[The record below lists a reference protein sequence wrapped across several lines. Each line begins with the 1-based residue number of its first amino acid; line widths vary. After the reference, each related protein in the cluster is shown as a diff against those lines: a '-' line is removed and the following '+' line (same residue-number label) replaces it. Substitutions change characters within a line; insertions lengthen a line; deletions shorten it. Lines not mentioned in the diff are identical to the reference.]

1 MDIYQRLALHLDNL
15 PGGFPSTES
24 GVELR
29 ILKRLYTPD
38 DAELALHVTLIP
50 EKSRLIAR
58 RAGINIA
65 VAGQRLEEMARKGLI
80 YGRYPKKGPPSYQA
94 ANYAVGI
101 WEFQVNRLNNEFV
114 QDMDEYWPTFFNLD
128 TWEKAPQMRTIPVN
142 ESVNVLREVMIYEQ
156 AEELIRAY
164 DRISLAPCICRQE
177 HGLKGEVCEKPF
189 ETCMQFG
196 SIADFYIHHGKGRMI
211 TQQEALDVLHLANE
225 NGLVLQPNN
234 SRDAAF
240 LCCCCGC
247 CCAVLRNIKRH
258 PRPASIVTTP
268 FIAGIN
274 AETCS
279 GCMTCID
286 RCQMEAIKVNSGKV
300 FIDKD
305 RCIGC
310 GLCVSKCP
318 DHILVLLRKPLS
330 EQKEVPK
337 SLYQTYIRIGRNR
350 SKLSTGGMIGMLIRS
365 KLDRLMTTKCRQPH

>member
-1 MDIYQRLALHLDNL
+1 MDIYQRLAKHLDNL

-38 DAELALHVTLIP
+38 DAELALHLTLIP
-50 EKSRLIAR
+50 EKSCVIAR
-58 RAGINIA
+58 RAGINYE
-65 VAGQRLEEMARKGLI
+65 VSEQRLEEMARKGLI
-80 YGRYPKKGPPSYQA
+80 YCSYPEKGPPKYQA
-94 ANYAVGI
+94 ANFAVGI
-101 WEFQVNRLNNEFV
+101 WEFQVNKLDPEFV
-114 QDMDEYWPTFFNLD
+114 RDMDEYWPIFFNLD
-128 TWEKAPQMRTIPVN
+128 IWKKTPQMRTIPVN
-142 ESVNVLREVMIYEQ
+142 ESINVKREVMSYEQ

-177 HGLKGEVCEKPF
+177 HGLKGEICKKPV

-196 SIADFYIHHGKGRMI
+196 SIADFYIHHGRGRMI
-211 TQQEALDVLHLANE
+211 TQQEALDVLRLANE
-225 NGLVLQPNN
+225 HGLILQPNN

-258 PRPASIVTTP
+258 PCPASLVTTP
-268 FIAGIN
+268 FIADFK
-274 AETCS
+274 AETCT
-279 GCMTCID
+279 GCKICID
-286 RCQMEAIKVNSGKV
+286 RCQMEAIKVYTDKV

-318 DHILVLLRKPLS
+318 DNALVLLRKPMS
-330 EQKEVPK
+330 EQKDVPK
-337 SLYQTYIRIGRNR
+337 NFSQTYIRLGRKR
-350 SKLSTGGMIGMLIRS
+350 GKLSIGSMIGMLLKS
-365 KLDRLMTTKCRQPH
+365 KLDRIITSR